1 MKLPGE
7 NLQKKITDNRVSLVK
22 CGTYD
27 PQQVQQAVR
36 AAMEHLGGLSRFVR
50 PASSVLIKPNL
61 LMAKGPETGIVTH
74 PQVVRAVI
82 RLLKEQNCRIFVGD
96 GPSVWG
102 RYIEDVDTV
111 YQITGIKAVC
121 EEEDVELVKFESRR
135 WHGKFP
141 LSTWL
146 DTCNHV
152 INIPKFKTHDLTLL
166 TGAVKN
172 LYGLVSGT
180 FKTELHKAYYRKEE
194 FSKVLLDIYEDV
206 KPSLTIVDG
215 ITALEGDG
223 PATRGLVREAGILVA
238 GSDCVAID
246 MILAR
251 IMGIDPKEVM
261 TIREAKRRGV
271 GSVDFSDIEIAG
283 ESLEDINTRPF
294 ILPSTSLK
302 KNLPQWLVGLATQMI
317 RYYPQVNHRR
327 CIKCCACV
335 QACPMKIIRL
345 RDGRIT
351 IDLRK
356 CIACFCC
363 QEVCPSAAIFVKKSW
378 FARAIGL

>member
-1 MKLPGE
+1 MRMPKEDVKLS
-7 NLQKKITDNRVSLVK
+7 TDGRVSLVK
-22 CGTYD
+22 CAEYD
-27 PQQVQQAVR
+27 PQQVQAAVTKVI
-36 AAMEHLGGLSRFVR
+36 EQLGGITKFVK
-50 PASSVLIKPNL
+50 PESSVLVKPNL

-74 PQVVRAVI
+74 PEVVRAVV
-82 RLLKEQNCRIFVGD
+82 RLLKEANCRIFVGD

-111 YQITGIKAVC
+111 YQMTGIKAMC
-121 EEEDVELVKFESRR
+121 DEEEVDLVTFESRR

-172 LYGLVSGT
+172 LFGLVSGT

-194 FSKVLLDIYEDV
+194 FSKVLVDIFQDI
-206 KPSLTIVDG
+206 KPSLTVVDG

-223 PATRGLVREAGILVA
+223 PATKGMLRKLGVLVA
-238 GSDCVAID
+238 GRDCVSVD
-246 MILAR
+246 MVLAQ
-251 IMGIDPKEVM
+251 IMGIDPMEVL
-261 TIREAKRRGV
+261 TTREAKRRGV
-271 GSVDFSDIEIAG
+271 GCTDFSDIEIIG
-283 ESLEDINTRPF
+283 ERPENITTRPF
-294 ILPSTSLK
+294 ILPTTSMK
-302 KNLPQWLVGLATQMI
+302 KNLPQWLVNLATQMI
-317 RYYPQVNHRR
+317 RYYPYVDHQR
-327 CIKCCACV
+327 CTKCCACA
-335 QACPMKIIRL
+335 QACPMKIITL
-345 RDGRIT
+345 RNDKIA

-363 QEVCPSAAIFVKKSW
+363 QEACPSAAINVKKSW
-378 FARAIGL
+378 FAKVIGL